1 MPKKIVLKS
10 ILLSI
15 LFTLGLYSESNVYQ
29 DVCVKCH
36 QYQPATLEKM
46 FMLYLK
52 THSVELSFKVSLKE
66 FLQKPTEKKSLIGN
80 TFIKN
85 FSVKDPSELNS
96 TQLDEA
102 IDIYW

>member
-1 MPKKIVLKS
+1 
-10 ILLSI
+10 
-15 LFTLGLYSESNVYQ
+15 
-29 DVCVKCH
+29 
-36 QYQPATLEKM
+36 
-46 FMLYLK
+46 
-52 THSVELSFKVSLKE
+52 

-102 IDIYW
+102 IDIYWDLYNPKDNLK